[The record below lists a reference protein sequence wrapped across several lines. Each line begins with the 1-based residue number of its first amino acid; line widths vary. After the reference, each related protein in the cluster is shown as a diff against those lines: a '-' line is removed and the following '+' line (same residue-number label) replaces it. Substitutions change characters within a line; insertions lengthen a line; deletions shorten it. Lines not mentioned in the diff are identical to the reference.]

1 MKCWH
6 CGKELRDGQP
16 FCDQCGAE
24 QRHPPESDLDGVG
37 TEQKETGPSGGG
49 NWASPTPPSPNSKL
63 KIAGLVFAVLYTV
76 VAFNGIAGMV
86 MQVFGLIAS
95 LFSGYNMIL
104 SVVSF
109 VSTALK
115 VVLTAILVGILLMLA
130 FRKTDSNWHGLMLAL
145 AAILVIRVIE
155 PLVFGLLIR
164 LLLVHITNLGVVL
177 EGLVFQ
183 ILFGVLTVAVMGAM
197 GVADG
202 EPIPVIG
209 REQDE
214 LRDSLY
220 IALGDA
226 QAALQEVLGRLR
238 SKANSGPQPNG
249 APPYGAPHPQG
260 QYTYQDQTNQGYP
273 HYQAPDQGRYTYQG
287 YGTPYQTPYGAAGF
301 RLQEDRNL
309 VKYILLNLVTCGIY
323 SWYFIY
329 CWARDVNIACD
340 GDGKHTGGL
349 LAWILLST
357 VTCGIYPF
365 YWYYSLGDRLQ
376 INGQRYGMQIREG
389 GGTILLWMVL
399 GLLTCGLASL
409 YGFYLLLKNTN
420 FICIAYNRSRGM

>member
-24 QRHPPESDLDGVG
+24 QRHPPESDLDDVG
-37 TEQKETGPSGGG
+37 REEKDAGPSGGG
-49 NWASPTPPSPNSKL
+49 NWASPTPPFPSSGL
-63 KIAGLVFAVLYTV
+63 KIAGLVFAALYTV
-76 VAFNGIAGMV
+76 VAGNTLIGVVTQA
-86 MQVFGLIAS
+86 FGTIAS
-95 LFSGYNMIL
+95 FLTGSNLFFTLL
-104 SVVSF
+104 SLLS
-109 VSTALK
+109 SAIQ
-115 VVLTAILVGILLMLA
+115 VVLTAVLVGILLMLA

-145 AAILVIRVIE
+145 AAALVARLAAQ
-155 PLVFGLLIR
+155 LVLGLLMV
-164 LLLVHITNLGVVL
+164 LLLHAHISSVGAVLQAVV
-177 EGLVFQ
+177 VKV
-183 ILFGVLTVAVMGAM
+183 LFGVITVAVMGAM
-197 GVADG
+197 GVSGG

-209 REQDE
+209 RDQDE

-226 QAALQEVLGRLR
+226 QAAVQEVFGKLR
-238 SKANSGPQPNG
+238 TKANSGPQPGGN
-249 APPYGAPHPQG
+249 PPYDASLHHG
-260 QYTYQDQTNQGYP
+260 YTFQDQTNQGYP
-273 HYQAPDQGRYTYQG
+273 HYQPPNQGRYAYQG

-349 LAWILLST
+349 LAWILLGT
-357 VTCGIYPF
+357 LTCGLYPL
-365 YWYYSLGDRLQ
+365 YWYYSLGNRLQ
-376 INGQRYGMQIREG
+376 TNGQRYGMEIRES
-389 GGTILLWMVL
+389 GGTILLWMVV